1 MMIFTWYIGTLLA
14 LNWSFPSVYT
24 NSVARAYLL
33 PALGLDGAGD
43 GGRSCPARSTCGNA
57 FFTALPSFPAAAAAV
72 AVAPGGGGPDSD
84 ITASIIRENKQD
96 SKRNESPKKTS
107 NCSNSRCQYM
117 PGISQTRSSCGFD
130 IKRAGRDSS
139 YFFLQQ
145 WKAIASS
152 KAGTKRLCNPAL
164 GKMKVPRHRKD
175 R

>member
-14 LNWSFPSVYT
+14 LNWSLPSVYT

-57 FFTALPSFPAAAAAV
+57 FFTALPSFPAVAA

-84 ITASIIRENKQD
+84 ITVSIIRENKYD
-96 SKRNESPKKTS
+96 SKRNKSPKRQAAVVIV
-107 NCSNSRCQYM
+107 RCQYM
-117 PGISQTRSSCGFD
+117 PGICQARTSYGFD

-139 YFFLQQ
+139 YFSPA
-145 WKAIASS
+145 KAIASS
-152 KAGTKRLCNPAL
+152 KARNTDI
-164 GKMKVPRHRKD
+164 M
-175 R
+175 